1 VRSVGGW
8 ARRPRE
14 WPALHGLLPLRR
26 DQVPGDLLAGITL
39 AALGIPEVL
48 GYARI
53 AGMPVV
59 TGLYTLLLPMAL
71 FAVLGASRHLVV
83 AADSATAAILAAAL
97 VRLADPGSAQYI
109 RLAGLAAL
117 LTGVLL
123 LVARL
128 ARLGFLANFLSRTVL
143 LGFLTGVGI
152 QVAIGQLPDMFGVSA
167 PSPHTLIKLA
177 QTVEALPQ
185 AQGLTVAVSLS
196 VVAVM
201 IAARRITRRI
211 PGALIAVAGAIIASK
226 AADLASH
233 GVSVLGYVP
242 RGLPAFGLPAFGLHD
257 SLALLGTSA
266 SIFIV
271 ILAQSAATARA
282 YAAKY
287 AEPFSTDTDLIG
299 LSAGNIAAA
308 FTGTFVVNGSP
319 TKTQIADDAGGR
331 SQLATLTTSAVA
343 LVVLLVATGPLSYL
357 PDAALAAVVFLIG
370 AELVDVRGIRRLLRV
385 RPDEFAVAVI
395 TAAAVVALSISGG
408 IVVAVVASIIDH
420 LRHSYR
426 PRNTVLVKSAAGHW
440 QTTPVTPGARTE
452 PGLVIYRFGTSLYFA
467 NGSRLL
473 EDLIAISA
481 QGGPLRW
488 FVLDGAAIGDV
499 DYTASSILSRI
510 VAQLHERHI
519 QFVVT
524 SLMLPVRQQL
534 EHYGITGAAGPDAY
548 FDTAGEALEA
558 FQAGPAGPSPGLI
571 TPSPYPAGP

>member
-1 VRSVGGW
+1 VARS
-8 ARRPRE
+8 ARPQDWPVLQGLRPVHR
-14 WPALHGLLPLRR
+14 AQLPR
-26 DQVPGDLLAGITL
+26 DLVAGITL

-59 TGLYTLLLPMAL
+59 TGLYTLLLPLAL

-123 LVARL
+123 LLARL
-128 ARLGFLANFLSRTVL
+128 ARLGFLASFLSRTVL

-152 QVAIGQLPDMFGVSA
+152 QIAIGQLPDMLGVSVS
-167 PSPHTLIKLA
+167 SPHTLVVLGE
-177 QTVEALPQ
+177 TVAALPQ
-185 AQGLTVAVSLS
+185 AQGLTVAVSLG
-196 VVAVM
+196 VIAVM
-201 IAARRITRRI
+201 MAVRRITRRI
-211 PGALIAVAGAIIASK
+211 PGALIAVVGAIIASRVAHL
-226 AADLASH
+226 AAH

-257 SLALLGTSA
+257 TLALLGTSA
-266 SIFIV
+266 SIFLV

-287 AEPFSTDTDLIG
+287 GEPFSTDTDLIG
-299 LSAGNIAAA
+299 LGAGNIAAA

-319 TKTQIADDAGGR
+319 TKTQIVDDAGGR
-331 SQLATLTTSAVA
+331 SQVASLTTSALVI
-343 LVVLLVATGPLSYL
+343 VVLLVATGPLSYL
-357 PDAALAAVVFLIG
+357 PTPALAAVVFLIG
-370 AELVDVRGIRRLLRV
+370 AELVDIRGMRRVLRV
-385 RPDEFAVAVI
+385 RRPEFAVAVI
-395 TAAAVVALSISGG
+395 TAAAVVGLSISGG

-420 LRHSYR
+420 LRHSYH
-426 PRNTVLVKSAAGHW
+426 PRNSVLVKSAAGHW
-440 QTTPVTPGARTE
+440 QTMPVAPGARTE

-467 NGSRLL
+467 NASRLV
-473 EDLIAISA
+473 EDLMAITS

-499 DYTASSILSRI
+499 DYTASSALSSTI
-510 VAQLHERHI
+510 AQLHQRHI

-524 SLMLPVRQQL
+524 SLMTPVRQQL
-534 EHYGITGAAGPDAY
+534 EHYGISGAAGPDAY
-548 FDTAGEALEA
+548 FDTAGQAVEA
-558 FQAGPAGPSPGLI
+558 FNAQRGEAPA
-571 TPSPYPAGP
+571 

>member
-1 VRSVGGW
+1 MRAAGGW
-8 ARRPRE
+8 ARRPRT
-14 WPALHGLLPLRR
+14 WPVLQGVLPLRR
-26 DQVPGDLLAGITL
+26 AGIPGDLLAGVTL

-97 VRLADPGSAQYI
+97 IRLADPGSAQYV

-123 LVARL
+123 LLARL

-143 LGFLTGVGI
+143 LGFLAGVGI
-152 QVAIGQLPDMFGVSA
+152 QVAIGQLPDMLGVSA
-167 PSPHTLIKLA
+167 PSPHTVIKLA
-177 QTVEALPQ
+177 QTVAALPQ
-185 AQGLTVAVSLS
+185 AHGIDVALSLG
-196 VVAVM
+196 VVVIM
-201 IAARRITRRI
+201 LVARRVTRRI
-211 PGALIAVAGAIIASK
+211 PGALIAVTGAIIVSRV
-226 AADLASH
+226 ADLAAH
-233 GVSVLGYVP
+233 GVSVTGYIP
-242 RGLPAFGLPAFGLHD
+242 RGLPAFGLPALGLHD
-257 SLALLGTSA
+257 TVALLGTAA

-282 YAAKY
+282 YAARY
-287 AEPFSTDTDLIG
+287 GEPFGTDTDLVG
-299 LSAGNIAAA
+299 LGAGNIAAA

-319 TKTQIADDAGGR
+319 TKTQIVDDAGGR
-331 SQLATLTTSAVA
+331 SQLASLTTSALA
-343 LVVLLVATGPLSYL
+343 LVVLLIATGPLSYL
-357 PDAALAAVVFLIG
+357 PTAALAAVVFLIG
-370 AELVDVRGIRRLLRV
+370 VELVDVRGIRRLLRV
-385 RPDEFAVAVI
+385 RRHEFAVAVI
-395 TAAAVVALSISGG
+395 TAVAVVGLGVTEG
-408 IVVAVVASIIDH
+408 IVVAVIASIIDH

-426 PRNTVLVKSAAGHW
+426 PRNSVLVKSPAGHW

-467 NGSRLL
+467 NASRLL
-473 EDLIAISA
+473 EDLIELNTR
-481 QGGPLRW
+481 GGPLRW

-499 DYTASSILSRI
+499 DFTASSLLSRA

-524 SLMLPVRQQL
+524 SLLPPVRQQL
-534 EHYGITGAAGPDAY
+534 ERYGISGAAGPDAY

-558 FQAGPAGPSPGLI
+558 FHAATPRPDPPSPPRP
-571 TPSPYPAGP
+571 PS